1 MNMHKREANMKFKK
15 LTLILLISMSMILCA
30 SSQKKIAEARKKDPQ
45 YQYNMGLFYLNQG
58 NIEEAIRYFNKAIS
72 LKPRYDMALNS
83 LGLAY
88 MMNAK
93 FQEAVK
99 YFEKC
104 LEANP
109 SFTEAHNY
117 LGVAYQ
123 EMGFIDKAENEFR
136 TALADEK
143 YKSRD
148 LAYFNLSRLYVIK
161 DRPQEALEYVEKALG
176 INGRNV
182 QALNLKGIIY
192 EKLNN
197 FPEAV
202 ESYLQALKYM
212 PNDVDLN
219 FNLAVAY
226 FKNSEFLEAQT
237 IFEKIYPQ
245 ATDPE
250 MKKKIRDYLDI
261 IKK

>member
-1 MNMHKREANMKFKK
+1 MHEREGNMKSTK
-15 LTLILLISMSMILCA
+15 LTLIIFISLSMILCA
-30 SSQKKIAEARKKDPQ
+30 SSQKKITEARKKDPQ
-45 YQYNMGLFYLNQG
+45 YQYNMGLLYLNEG
-58 NIEEAIRYFNKAIS
+58 NIEEAIRCFNKAIS
-72 LKPRYDMALNS
+72 LNPRYDQALNS
-83 LGLAY
+83 LGLAH
-88 MMNAK
+88 MMTAK

-104 LEANP
+104 LEINP
-109 SFTEAHNY
+109 ALTETHNY

-123 EMGFIDKAENEFR
+123 EMGFIDKAEKEFR
-136 TALADEK
+136 TALVDEK

-148 LAYFNLSRLYVIK
+148 LAYFNLGRLYVIK
-161 DRPQEALEYVEKALG
+161 DRLQEALEYVEKAIG
-176 INGRNV
+176 INSRNV
-182 QALNLKGIIY
+182 QALNLRGIIY
-192 EKLNN
+192 GKLNN

-202 ESYLQALKYM
+202 KSYMQALKYM

-226 FKNSEFLEAQT
+226 FENNEYLEAKI

-250 MKKKIRDYLDI
+250 MKKKIREYLNI
-261 IKK
+261 IK

>member
-1 MNMHKREANMKFKK
+1 MKSKK
-15 LTLILLISMSMILCA
+15 LTFIIFISLSMILCA
-30 SSQKKIAEARKKDPQ
+30 SSQKKIEEARKKDPQ
-45 YQYNMGLFYLNQG
+45 YQYNMGLFYLNEG

-72 LKPRYDMALNS
+72 SNPRYDLALNS

-88 MMNAK
+88 MMSAK

-99 YFEKC
+99 YLEKC
-104 LEANP
+104 LEVNP
-109 SFTEAHNY
+109 ALTEAHNY

-123 EMGFIDKAENEFR
+123 EMGFIDKAEKEFR
-136 TALADEK
+136 TALVDEK

-148 LAYFNLSRLYVIK
+148 LAYFNLARLYVM
-161 DRPQEALEYVEKALG
+161 RERLQEALEYIENALG
-176 INGRNV
+176 INTRNI

-192 EKLNN
+192 ERLNN
-197 FPEAV
+197 FPEAIK
-202 ESYLQALKYM
+202 SYMQALNYI

-219 FNLAVAY
+219 FNLAVAH
-226 FKNSEFLEAQT
+226 FKNNESLDAKI

-245 ATDPE
+245 VTDPE
-250 MKKKIRDYLDI
+250 MKKKIREYLDI